1 MPFEIT
7 GEITDIETIAVG
19 GSIRILPLLRGR
31 YGPGR
36 WRKKGG
42 CDGSLIWW
50 YDPSCRDTLVRGAR
64 YWQEESG
71 L

>member
-42 CDGSLIWW
+42 CDGSLI
-50 YDPSCRDTLVRGAR
+50 
-64 YWQEESG
+64 
-71 L
+71 